1 MTITMNTEIL
11 NQFKEWL
18 GEAEEKEPNNPNAMS
33 LATST
38 PEGMPSVRIVLLK
51 EYDEHGFVFYTNLTS
66 RKGQELAANPKA
78 SLCFHWKSLEKQ
90 IRIEG
95 AIESVSEEQADA
107 YFAGR
112 PRTSR
117 IGAWASKQ
125 SQAMEGRFEF
135 EARIAKYTAKFGVGE
150 VPRPD
155 FWSGFRLMPER
166 IEFWHEHAYR
176 LHDRNVFV
184 LDGANWRGE
193 KLYP

>member
-1 MTITMNTEIL
+1 MTITMNSEIL
-11 NQFKEWL
+11 DRFKDWFS
-18 GEAEEKEPNNPNAMS
+18 EAEEKEPSNPNAMS
-33 LATST
+33 LATSS
-38 PEGMPSVRIVLLK
+38 PDGMPSVRIVLLK
-51 EYDEHGFVFYTNLTS
+51 EYDEHGFVFYTNLAS
-66 RKGQELAANPKA
+66 RKGQELAANPKG
-78 SLCFHWKSLEKQ
+78 SLCFHWKSLDKQ

-95 AIESVSEEQADA
+95 AIEAVSEEQADA

-112 PRTSR
+112 PRASR

-150 VPRPD
+150 VPRPE
-155 FWSGFRLMPER
+155 FWSGFRLIPDR

-184 LDGANWRGE
+184 IDGAGWRVE